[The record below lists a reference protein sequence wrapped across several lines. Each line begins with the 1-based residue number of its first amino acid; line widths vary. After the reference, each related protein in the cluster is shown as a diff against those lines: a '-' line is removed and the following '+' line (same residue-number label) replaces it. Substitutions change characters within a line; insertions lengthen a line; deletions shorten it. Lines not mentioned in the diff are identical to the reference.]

1 VTDGPRLRVLAI
13 DDEPYITA
21 TLRRAFRNDF
31 VLVTETDPEAALG
44 HLASSEF
51 DVILADYSMPRMN
64 GVAFL
69 ERAREI
75 QPRAARYLVTAHA
88 STGEVARAVT
98 RGIARAVI
106 AKPWTRRGLLDVVTA
121 PALEVI

>member
-1 VTDGPRLRVLAI
+1 VTAAPRLRVLAI
-13 DDEPYITA
+13 DDEPYIAA

-31 VLVTETDPEAALG
+31 VLVAETDPEAALG
-44 HLASSEF
+44 HLATSEF

-69 ERAREI
+69 ERAREL

-88 STGEVARAVT
+88 NTGEVERAVT
-98 RGIARAVI
+98 RGVARAVI

-121 PALEVI
+121 PMLEAT